1 MHQVGKLRSRFNGDK
16 RIVDGQYWHKRS
28 KMDRIRNDEGK
39 ISKHGDTLWTKG
51 NHHTEGVAIIMS
63 DKAAKEWKP
72 LLEWK
77 PLGERL
83 VMARFNSKYAKLTV
97 ITFMRSQEM
106 QRMQFKR

>member
-1 MHQVGKLRSRFNGDK
+1 
-16 RIVDGQYWHKRS
+16 
-28 KMDRIRNDEGK
+28 MDRIRNDEGK

-51 NHHTEGVAIIMS
+51 NHHGDGVAIIMS
-63 DKAAKEWKP
+63 NEAAKA

-83 VMARFNSKYAKLTV
+83 VMARFNSKYAQLSG